1 MKKTLKILSGI
12 CFSAL
17 ILSCSNNSFG
27 LGNFNMNAIAITR
40 VDLNQTTM
48 QTRIKWDNVW
58 GVEYYELSRVVN
70 GKETIV
76 GTSKISKNINS
87 FVDKDYK
94 NPSKFKYKMY
104 ALDINNKP
112 IAKAESK
119 EIELIDPK
127 NIAEINFSNYSMDS
141 KNIVTRE
148 DKLKWSQEKSADFY
162 YSTIKDSISNNQIM
176 GTFSK
181 TPEID
186 LNVYTSP
193 LLPPEL
199 ILGELPIV
207 TKNGLE
213 KNTNYKFSVY
223 SIKVKPD
230 AQDLKNVDSVI
241 MKQSKEIII
250 GL

>member
-1 MKKTLKILSGI
+1 MSKTLKILSGFL
-12 CFSAL
+12 FSAL
-17 ILSCSNNSFG
+17 ILSCSNGSFG
-27 LGNFNMNAIAITR
+27 LGNFSMSAIAITR

-48 QTRIKWDNVW
+48 QTRLKWDNVW
-58 GVEYYELSRVVN
+58 GVEYYELSRVVD

-76 GTSKISKNINS
+76 GTSKISKSITS

-127 NIAEINFSNYSMDS
+127 NISEVSFSNYKLDEIN
-141 KNIVTRE
+141 KLNRE
-148 DKLKWSQEKSADFY
+148 DLLKWSQEKSSDFY
-162 YSTIKDSISNNQIM
+162 YSFIKDSNTNNQIM
-176 GTFSK
+176 GAFSK
-181 TPEID
+181 TPEIN
-186 LNVYTSP
+186 LNTYSSP
-193 LLPPEL
+193 LTPPDL
-199 ILGELPIV
+199 IVGELPIL

-213 KNTNYKFSVY
+213 KNIDYKFSVY

-230 AQDLKNVDSVI
+230 AQDLRNVDSVI
-241 MKQSKEIII
+241 MKQSREISI